1 VEARLVGSGL
11 GEDLVLT
18 VVLDRGC
25 CPVVGLVLGGWD
37 ESDFAVEAS
46 VVVPVDVLGDGD
58 LDVDDRLPAA
68 GGSHHGVAAVTPD
81 QYTFLLNMAQIIAT
95 IWLVLAFTT
104 IPRRRAYRPDVTD
117 WLVATL
123 HVLVFGAAAF
133 AEIEIVTVL
142 TAFVGGTEIPRDIA
156 QFVVEVSS

>member
-1 VEARLVGSGL
+1 M
-11 GEDLVLT
+11 
-18 VVLDRGC
+18 
-25 CPVVGLVLGGWD
+25 
-37 ESDFAVEAS
+37 
-46 VVVPVDVLGDGD
+46 
-58 LDVDDRLPAA
+58 
-68 GGSHHGVAAVTPD
+68 TPD